1 MEKVQPVLNKY
12 GMDCSLLHKVFVWMD
27 LGAYLCTP
35 IRKGNIETR
44 RVRVG
49 NRFR

>member
-1 MEKVQPVLNKY
+1 
-12 GMDCSLLHKVFVWMD
+12 MDCSLLHEVFLWMD
-27 LGAYLCTP
+27 LDANLCTS
-35 IRKGNIETR
+35 IRKDHIETR

>member
-1 MEKVQPVLNKY
+1 
-12 GMDCSLLHKVFVWMD
+12 MDCSLLHEVFVWMD
-27 LGAYLCTP
+27 LDAHLCAP
-35 IRKGNIETR
+35 SRKGDIETR